1 MIGELN
7 MVPGLEL
14 GRRSGGSATAAN
26 RPHVAALA
34 AGSDGR
40 AQAHQAEALH
50 LEAQRLKALLTD
62 PHKRVDMRRDD
73 ASGHLVMRIEER
85 ATGEMVEQIP
95 SEELVRLYTALRET
109 LIDERA

>member
-7 MVPGLEL
+7 MALGLDL
-14 GRRSGGSATAAN
+14 GRSSGARARAAA
-26 RPHVAALA
+26 PEF
-34 AGSDGR
+34 GSDR
-40 AQAHQAEALH
+40 PAQGPEPEALH

-62 PHKRVDMRRDD
+62 PHKRVDLRRDD
-73 ASGHLVMRIEER
+73 ASGHVVMRVEER

-109 LIDERA
+109 LIDEQA